1 MAEITR
7 EAVEEALDA
16 ARPDLKRH
24 GGNVELVAV
33 SPAGAVLLRL
43 TGACSGC
50 AKASVTLHEIIEK
63 ALKERLPEVTSVQ
76 AIM

>member
-1 MAEITR
+1 MSALSR
-7 EAVEEALDA
+7 ERVEAALDA
-16 ARPDLKRH
+16 ARPELIKH

-33 SPAGAVLLRL
+33 NDQGVVLVRL

-50 AKASVTLHEIIEK
+50 KFASATLQNVVEK
-63 ALKERLPEVTSVQ
+63 ALKEKIPEIERVE